1 MSPSR
6 LLSPLEAS
14 RPLGPAQSR
23 TGLRKQWGSPH
34 PALTSQTPGMR
45 GPQVGLSG
53 DLGTL
58 SCPAS
63 DPRPQNQPPPTEL
76 WGVSA
81 PDPEQPEAEAV
92 GHPHP
97 GARAQEALAGCR
109 PPAITGCMRSGT
121 GSGVADVSRQT
132 DPVASARQ
140 PGSQGAGRSFSSR
153 GQAGVHRDSGAHLR
167 LCRGPPWSLRMLHF
181 KRDNGLYSSSRRGPC
196 LNSRPPSCEHL
207 LGARCC
213 AECFLCN
220 NPQPLRREHPS
231 YR

>member
-63 DPRPQNQPPPTEL
+63 DPRPQNQPRRQSCGESPPQTQN
-76 WGVSA
+76 S
-81 PDPEQPEAEAV
+81 Q
-92 GHPHP
+92 
-97 GARAQEALAGCR
+97 
-109 PPAITGCMRSGT
+109 
-121 GSGVADVSRQT
+121 RQ
-132 DPVASARQ
+132 RQ
-140 PGSQGAGRSFSSR
+140 
-153 GQAGVHRDSGAHLR
+153 
-167 LCRGPPWSLRMLHF
+167 
-181 KRDNGLYSSSRRGPC
+181 
-196 LNSRPPSCEHL
+196 
-207 LGARCC
+207 
-213 AECFLCN
+213 
-220 NPQPLRREHPS
+220 
-231 YR
+231 